1 MDFDKETLDALTL
14 AAACHFNPEAAVR
27 LYRTVGS
34 ASAVMDNGRNIRDM
48 APGCSERVVEALA
61 CAGEAR
67 RRAEGELE
75 YAARTGVSILCMGD
89 EAYPARLRDCP
100 DAPLVLFYRGT
111 AGLNGRRI
119 VSVVGTRRC
128 TAYGQDCVRSFVRR
142 LKELCPDVLVVSGLA
157 YGIDVCAHREAL
169 GCGADTVAVLAH
181 GLDRLYPPSHR
192 DTAASMTA
200 HGGLLTEFFTHTNAD
215 KLNFLRRNRI
225 VAGMADAT
233 VVVES
238 AVRGG
243 ALSTARLARS
253 YDRDVFAY
261 PGRAGDECSEGCN
274 NLIRDNKASLISS
287 ADDFVAAMGWT
298 VDARLEQARRE
309 GIERTLFPDL
319 TDEEQAVAD
328 ILQKDNDLQ
337 INTLSA
343 RAAIPVG
350 RLAAVM
356 FSLEMKGMIKC
367 LAGGVYHLIK
377 I

>member
-1 MDFDKETLDALTL
+1 
-14 AAACHFNPEAAVR
+14 
-27 LYRTVGS
+27 
-34 ASAVMDNGRNIRDM
+34 
-48 APGCSERVVEALA
+48 
-61 CAGEAR
+61 
-67 RRAEGELE
+67 
-75 YAARTGVSILCMGD
+75 
-89 EAYPARLRDCP
+89 
-100 DAPLVLFYRGT
+100 
-111 AGLNGRRI
+111 
-119 VSVVGTRRC
+119 
-128 TAYGQDCVRSFVRR
+128 
-142 LKELCPDVLVVSGLA
+142 
-157 YGIDVCAHREAL
+157 
-169 GCGADTVAVLAH
+169 
-181 GLDRLYPPSHR
+181 
-192 DTAASMTA
+192 MTA

-328 ILQKDNDLQ
+328 ILQEDNDLQ

>member
-1 MDFDKETLDALTL
+1 MDFDKETLDTLTL
-14 AAACHFNPEAAVR
+14 AAACHFNPEAAVM
-27 LYRTVGS
+27 LYRTAGS

-48 APGCSERVVEALA
+48 APGCPDRVAEALA
-61 CAGEAR
+61 CADEAR

-75 YAARTGVSILCMGD
+75 YAARTGVSIMCMGD

-111 AGLNGRRI
+111 AGLNGRRV

-192 DTAASMTA
+192 DTASSMTA

-287 ADDFVAAMGWT
+287 ADDFVAVMGWT

-356 FSLEMKGMIKC
+356 FSLEMKGMIK
-367 LAGGVYHLIK
+367 G
-377 I
+377 

>member
-1 MDFDKETLDALTL
+1 MDFDKETLDTLTL

-27 LYRTVGS
+27 LYRTAGS

-48 APGCSERVVEALA
+48 APGCPDRVAEALA
-61 CAGEAR
+61 SAGEAR

-75 YAARTGVSILCMGD
+75 YAARTGVSIMCMGD
-89 EAYPARLRDCP
+89 DAYPARLRDCP
-100 DAPLVLFYRGT
+100 DAPFVLFYRGT

-238 AVRGG
+238 ALRGG

-287 ADDFVAAMGWT
+287 ADDLVAAMGWT

-309 GIERTLFPDL
+309 GIERPLFPDL